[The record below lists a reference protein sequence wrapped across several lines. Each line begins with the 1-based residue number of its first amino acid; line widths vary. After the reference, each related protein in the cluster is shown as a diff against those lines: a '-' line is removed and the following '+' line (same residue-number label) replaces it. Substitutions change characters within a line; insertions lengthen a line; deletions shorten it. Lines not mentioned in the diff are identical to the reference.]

1 MKLVKFLVMIQHRF
15 LCCSYTDRV
24 TSESQSRVQ
33 QVQESLIQTLQTLT
47 ALSHPSDVNLFCRLL
62 MIITNFRELSI
73 EYRQIF
79 ASIRDQEGLNDDVQS
94 EILEILGLV

>member
-1 MKLVKFLVMIQHRF
+1 
-15 LCCSYTDRV
+15 
-24 TSESQSRVQ
+24 
-33 QVQESLIQTLQTLT
+33 
-47 ALSHPSDVNLFCRLL
+47 

-73 EYRQIF
+73 EYRQMF